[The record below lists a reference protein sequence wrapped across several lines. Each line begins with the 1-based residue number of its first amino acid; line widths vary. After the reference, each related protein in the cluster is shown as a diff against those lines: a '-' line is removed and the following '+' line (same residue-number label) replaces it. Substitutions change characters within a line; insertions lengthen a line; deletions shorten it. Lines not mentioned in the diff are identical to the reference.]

1 MNSDISLPNGNVVT
15 LPVKELT
22 PKEQLV
28 FDSVTY
34 MQEQLQADMLHLKGR
49 PALVSYR
56 DNGSVIG
63 RRRTSTSKKE
73 RSRAKRLV
81 KKAQRA

>member
-15 LPVKELT
+15 LPVRELT
-22 PKEQLV
+22 PK
-28 FDSVTY
+28 
-34 MQEQLQADMLHLKGR
+34 EQLQADMLHLKGR

-56 DNGSVIG
+56 DNDSVIG

-73 RSRAKRLV
+73 RSRAKRLM